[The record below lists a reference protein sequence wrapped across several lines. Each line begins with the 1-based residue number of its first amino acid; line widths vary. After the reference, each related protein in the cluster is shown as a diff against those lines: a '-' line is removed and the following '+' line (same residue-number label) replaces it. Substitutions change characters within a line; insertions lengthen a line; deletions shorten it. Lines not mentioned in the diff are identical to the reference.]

1 MTGGASGGAAGG
13 ESARVTATV
22 LVVNC
27 GPDAAGEILDA
38 FFRDRGW
45 GRRERGEGRIDYERG
60 SRRRTI
66 LLGALA
72 GKDFFLTAQIEIRA
86 GGRTA
91 EIPASGR
98 TAEIRASG
106 LTTEIR
112 YRWGAAAGAALGGS
126 LGRGRAERAHQQTVI
141 ALEAHLE
148 HLGMLVRAGSA

>member
-1 MTGGASGGAAGG
+1 MSGGASGAAAGG
-13 ESARVTATV
+13 ASARTTATV

-27 GPDAAGEILDA
+27 GPDAAREVLDA

-72 GKDFFLTAQIEIRA
+72 GKALFLTAQIEIRA
-86 GGRTA
+86 GGR
-91 EIPASGR
+91 
-98 TAEIRASG
+98 
-106 LTTEIR
+106 TTEIR

-126 LGRGRAERAHQQTVI
+126 LGRARAERAHQQTVI

-148 HLGMLVRAGSA
+148 HLGMLVRAGRA